1 MNDVKTIKDVLDE
14 LDISDGSRHLTI
26 DRIIDELGI
35 TGTMEKF
42 KSGNN
47 KRRVY
52 TQDEF
57 DVIICWF
64 RSNIKPNKRSR
75 GRAKGHDYAVIRQNK
90 NVKQIPQI
98 AANRERG
105 YYHSLTPKGGIL
117 KSKEV

>member
-1 MNDVKTIKDVLDE
+1 MKTIKDIMNE

-42 KSGNN
+42 KSGKN

-64 RSNIKPNKRSR
+64 RSNITSKKRTIGRSR
-75 GRAKGHDYAVIRQNK
+75 DNDYAVIRQNK

-105 YYHSLTPKGGIL
+105 YYHSMTPRGGIL
-117 KSKEV
+117 KGKEV